1 MKKILVVLMAFMLLF
16 GMTACGGAAAEPAE
30 PAEPVTISVSA
41 AASLTDALNE
51 IATEYAKESS
61 DIIEFNFGG
70 SGALRTQIE
79 EGAPC
84 DLFISAA
91 ANHMDALDEAGL
103 LVSDSRTDLL
113 ANTLTLIAAS
123 EKAASVTLDSLATDA
138 VESIAVGEPETV
150 PAGQYAV
157 QAFGSMGITDAVTP
171 KLIYAKDVRAV
182 LDYVDTGNVDC
193 GFVYKTDAL
202 QLTTGVM
209 VADVPSDKHDPIV
222 YPAALTANAAQPE
235 AAAAFFEYIGSDA
248 AKAIFEKYGFT
259 VL

>member
-1 MKKILVVLMAFMLLF
+1 MKKILVLLMAFLLLF
-16 GMTACGGAAAEPAE
+16 GMTACGGTAEA

-41 AASLTDALNE
+41 AASLTDAMNE
-51 IATEYAKESS
+51 IAAEYAKESS
-61 DIIEFNFGG
+61 DIIEFNFGS

-91 ANHMDALDEAGL
+91 TNHMDALDAAGL
-103 LVSDSRTDLL
+103 LAADTKTDLL

-123 EKAASVTLDSLATDA
+123 EKADAVTLDALTTDA

-157 QAFGSMGITDAVTP
+157 QAFESMGITDAVTP

-202 QLTTGVM
+202 LLTTGVM

-235 AAAAFFEYIGSDA
+235 AAAAFFEYIGSDT